1 MRRAAFALAAIVV
14 LAWSLAPAAW
24 QLLTALKPSAQ
35 ITAIPT
41 VYVPRPPTLDH
52 FAAIAARKPLGRYLL
67 NSFEASA
74 AATLLAL
81 LLGLPAASALA
92 RIRERAKRR
101 ILLGLLVLATFPP
114 VLLLF
119 PLYEAARAL
128 DALNRPLALAV
139 PYAAFALPLAI
150 WILESGYRQLPREIG
165 EAATLDGL
173 SPAARLVRIEL
184 PLLLPSVATA
194 AILVFIACWNEFLL
208 ALTFLTRDEA
218 KTITAG
224 LASVGGSSIYEI
236 PWGQLSAAVVV
247 ATAPLTILVL
257 LFERRIAS
265 GLTRGAIKG

>member
-1 MRRAAFALAAIVV
+1 MRRSAFFLAAVVV

-24 QLLTALKPSAQ
+24 QLLTALKPAAE
-35 ITAIPT
+35 ITAIPA
-41 VYVPRPPTLDH
+41 VYLPRPPTLDH
-52 FAAIAARKPLGRYLL
+52 FEALAERKPLGRYLL
-67 NSFEASA
+67 NSLEASA

-81 LLGLPAASALA
+81 GFGLPAASALA
-92 RIRERAKRR
+92 RIRERVRRR

-114 VLLLF
+114 ILLLF

-128 DALNRPLALAV
+128 GALNRPLALAV

-150 WILESGYRQLPREIG
+150 WILESGYRQLPRGIG

-173 SPAARLVRIEL
+173 SPAAQLLRVEL
-184 PLLLPSVATA
+184 PLLIPSIATT

-208 ALTFLTRDEA
+208 ALTFLTRDDT

-247 ATAPLTILVL
+247 ATAPLAILVF